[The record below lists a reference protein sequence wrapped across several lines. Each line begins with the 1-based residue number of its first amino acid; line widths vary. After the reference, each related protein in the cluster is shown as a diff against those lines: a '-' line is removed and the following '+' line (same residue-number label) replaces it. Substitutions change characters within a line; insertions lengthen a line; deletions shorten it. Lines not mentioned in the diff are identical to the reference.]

1 MIFDESKLLAG
12 IAHFPTNSL
21 IRTHL
26 IQCVEFLKMYCRQR
40 VSLRGMVSMISRD
53 NEPYAQQHHLGA
65 YSARCFET
73 ISDYVAHEL
82 LDEKEQKSVFSKF
95 SNGSDLPGCSCTGS
109 SRAELDHLTWQFK
122 STCPCAASNR
132 SCTSHCH
139 CHEGSGSGSGSGAN
153 DTSSLPTPA
162 NCSCHNQLND
172 FSSLQLGRDLQ
183 MVDSWGID
191 CYSRTLIQM
200 VMTEVLRMKN
210 EEVEMF
216 LQKALLPA
224 VSHIPEQYAS
234 DMRYGV
240 NDCSCS
246 CS

>member
-82 LDEKEQKSVFSKF
+82 LDEEERKSVFSKF
-95 SNGSDLPGCSCTGS
+95 SNVSTLPGCSCTGS

-122 STCPCAASNR
+122 SACPCAASNR
-132 SCTSHCH
+132 SCTSLCH
-139 CHEGSGSGSGSGAN
+139 CYESSPS
-153 DTSSLPTPA
+153 TSATSEKSIPPTPSI
-162 NCSCHNQLND
+162 CSCHNQLND

-210 EEVEMF
+210 EDVEMF

-234 DMRYGV
+234 DMR
-240 NDCSCS
+240 
-246 CS
+246 